1 MFLIPWDDEVMLLAR
16 TNYPHVIPKLVVPNF
31 LTGES
36 NFLKSGIF
44 ISLVIAQF
52 APNR

>member
-1 MFLIPWDDEVMLLAR
+1 MISGDDEVMLLAR
-16 TNYPHVIPKLVVPNF
+16 INYPHVIPKLVVPNF

-36 NFLKSGIF
+36 ILKGGIF